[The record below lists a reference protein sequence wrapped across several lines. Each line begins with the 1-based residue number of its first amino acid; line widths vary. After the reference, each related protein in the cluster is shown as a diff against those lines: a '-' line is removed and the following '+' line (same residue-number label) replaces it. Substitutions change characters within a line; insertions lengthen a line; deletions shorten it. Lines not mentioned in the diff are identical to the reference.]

1 MKTIKNSF
9 SSNKNWQNVKNSIP
23 NLTLNT
29 NLLKSKSE
37 SAKIKRSSNKKF
49 IKQRLYDINMELEKK
64 IYKKFK
70 NKYSND
76 ENFYNKKVIK
86 KIIIINNGFEL

>member
-1 MKTIKNSF
+1 MKSIKNSF
-9 SSNKNWQNVKNSIP
+9 SSNKNWQNIKKSIT

-29 NLLKSKSE
+29 NLLQSKSE

-76 ENFYNKKVIK
+76 ENFYNK
-86 KIIIINNGFEL
+86 